1 MRSGFTSSDL
11 KWIAMGTMAVDH
23 AAVIMLHGGGC
34 GAETAMRLAGRMAF
48 PLYAFMLVQGFLYT
62 RGWRKYLKRLAF
74 LAVVSEIPFD
84 LVAAGKA
91 FWPQVQNTV
100 VLLCIGLAAL
110 AGLRAASSGSQETSD
125 GSSVLAQKIRTAAP
139 EGRNADVPGDAPRRN
154 TLPGNFPGG
163 LSAALIALS
172 AMAAAWLL
180 NADYGA
186 LGILFVLVLYWFR
199 YRPAERTFA
208 GAAVLLLCEGPFYG
222 PAAWIAFFFINR
234 YNGEKGRDLGRLP
247 YVFYPLHLLI
257 LYAAGVFI
265 YGYNF

>member
-1 MRSGFTSSDL
+1 MRPGFTSSDL

-23 AAVIMLHGGGC
+23 AAVMMLHGGGC
-34 GAETAMRLAGRMAF
+34 GAETAMRLVGRMAF

-62 RGWRKYLKRLAF
+62 RDWRKYLKRLAI
-74 LAVVSEIPFD
+74 LAVVSEIPFN
-84 LVAAGKA
+84 LVAAGKV
-91 FWPQVQNTV
+91 FGPQMQNTV

-110 AGLRAASSGSQETSD
+110 AGLRAVS
-125 GSSVLAQKIRTAAP
+125 P
-139 EGRNADVPGDAPRRN
+139 EGRNAVFPGDALRRN
-154 TLPGNFPGG
+154 TLPGNFPDG
-163 LSAALIALS
+163 LSAALVALS

-186 LGILFVLVLYWFR
+186 LGILFILVLYWFR

-257 LYAAGVFI
+257 IFAAGVFI